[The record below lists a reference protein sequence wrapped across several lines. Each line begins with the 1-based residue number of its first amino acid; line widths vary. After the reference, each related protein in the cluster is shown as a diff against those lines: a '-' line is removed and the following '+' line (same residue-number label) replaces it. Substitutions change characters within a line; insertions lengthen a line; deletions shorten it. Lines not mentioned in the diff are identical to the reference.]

1 MRLAHAL
8 ILLFFVSI
16 FLYLGL
22 KNSGGVATIFNSG
35 GPQIVKETVALQ
47 GR

>member
-1 MRLAHAL
+1 MHLL
-8 ILLFFVSI
+8 IFLFFMSI

-22 KNSGGVATIFNSG
+22 KNANGVAASFNSG
-35 GPQIVKETVALQ
+35 GPQLVHETATLQ